1 MDGPAAEW
9 KALYETAKQDLEE
22 ERAAHAKTKAELA
35 RLQAAGAKRPAEAAA
50 SPPATK
56 QRTSEDA
63 PPPDQQL
70 ETGKFTP
77 AEDARYLAL
86 LNQYGQP
93 KKGDGKDKN
102 PAAWAAFSEAFSY
115 RSQPSWTARLG
126 VFNHEEY
133 KVWQN
138 WTTGPKRPQNGWIGF
153 QWRKNK

>member
-9 KALYETAKQDLEE
+9 KALYESVKQDLEE
-22 ERAAHAKTKAELA
+22 ERAAHAKTKAELT
-35 RLQAAGAKRPAEAAA
+35 RLQAAGTKRPAEAAA

-63 PPPDQQL
+63 PPPAQQSA
-70 ETGKFTP
+70 TGPFTT

-93 KKGDGKDKN
+93 KKKEN
-102 PAAWAAFSEAFSY
+102 PAAFAAFSEAFSY
-115 RSQPSWTARLG
+115 RSQPSWAARLG
-126 VFNHEEY
+126 EFNHEEY

-138 WTTGPKRPQNGWIGF
+138 WTTGPKRPLNGWVGF
-153 QWRKNK
+153 QWRKK